1 MPVGYSWD
9 LGEGW
14 SGRWRNQGS
23 FSEGLYLSIFLVYLV
38 LACLFESL
46 RTPLILMITVLLA
59 VPGVIWS
66 LWLQG
71 DALDTP
77 AAVGLILLCGIVV
90 NNGIVLIDQVR
101 RRIDEGETPS
111 NAIRLGASD
120 RFRPILITALT
131 TILGLVPMAYGTE
144 MLTGPQFN
152 TLGKAIVGGLAA
164 STLMTLVVL
173 PAVLTLV
180 LKDPEGALG
189 PGIDEKPA
197 QV

>member
-1 MPVGYSWD
+1 
-9 LGEGW
+9 
-14 SGRWRNQGS
+14 
-23 FSEGLYLSIFLVYLV
+23 
-38 LACLFESL
+38 
-46 RTPLILMITVLLA
+46 
-59 VPGVIWS
+59 
-66 LWLQG
+66 
-71 DALDTP
+71 
-77 AAVGLILLCGIVV
+77 
-90 NNGIVLIDQVR
+90 
-101 RRIDEGETPS
+101 
-111 NAIRLGASD
+111 
-120 RFRPILITALT
+120 
-131 TILGLVPMAYGTE
+131 MAYGTE